1 LTYQALQGIQIHGL
15 TQRLLTSIVGDLRN
29 YIDLAVDNS
38 LIDEACYIQ
47 ECIDNIRADR
57 SAEKIEADHEVK
69 SIDEKLR
76 EANLELEQRQE

>member
-1 LTYQALQGIQIHGL
+1 
-15 TQRLLTSIVGDLRN
+15 LLTSIVGDLRN

-57 SAEKIEADHEVK
+57 SADKIEADHEVK
-69 SIDEKLR
+69 SLDQKLR
-76 EANLELEQRQE
+76 EANLELESRQE